1 MIVFRCWYP
10 HLRFCLLLS
19 SKSGKPTN
27 DSKIMQQQ
35 QQQQPTV
42 PLIKKKRARGGA
54 QQRLTSATDFK
65 THTDERDTKSAAV
78 DDDDDEQIAA
88 DLASY
93 KRARITAKQTSGGV
107 TLASTKRINGD
118 MEPTRKESGMRLGDG
133 YAASRELRASDDDQG
148 ATAVNRLE
156 VERQAEM
163 QRMKKTSSTLLA
175 GPVKGSV
182 NVRVSGRFDFQPD
195 ICKDYYETGFCGYGW
210 SMYRF

>member
-1 MIVFRCWYP
+1 
-10 HLRFCLLLS
+10 
-19 SKSGKPTN
+19 
-27 DSKIMQQQ
+27 MQQQ
-35 QQQQPTV
+35 QQQQPTA
-42 PLIKKKRARGGA
+42 PLIKKKRPRGGA
-54 QQRLTSATDFK
+54 QQRLTRATDFK
-65 THTDERDTKSAAV
+65 IQTDERDAKELN
-78 DDDDDEQIAA
+78 DDEEDDEQIAA

-93 KRARITAKQTSGGV
+93 KRARITAKQMSGGV
-107 TLASTKRINGD
+107 TLASTKRINGGT
-118 MEPTRKESGMRLGDG
+118 ESTKESGVRLGDG

-163 QRMKKTSSTLLA
+163 KQMKKTSVLLA

-210 SMYRF
+210 SMEIWVDFDLHIYIYASHVCVSRFVLLRKNNI